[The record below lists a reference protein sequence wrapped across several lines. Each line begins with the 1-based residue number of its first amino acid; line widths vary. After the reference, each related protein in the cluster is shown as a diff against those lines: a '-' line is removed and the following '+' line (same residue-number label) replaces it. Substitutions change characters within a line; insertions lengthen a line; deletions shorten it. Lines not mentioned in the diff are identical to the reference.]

1 MKKRTKKLIEL
12 TPEQV
17 LQSIGRKF
25 IVGRDCH
32 AHKFAN
38 AGEDSLRIESALNTL
53 NIKWGLYNCL
63 GYNMF
68 KFEFAID
75 DIKYVC
81 PILYKELIE
90 QYFEFGKMESS
101 KVLE

>member
-1 MKKRTKKLIEL
+1 MIEL
-12 TPEQV
+12 TPEWV

-25 IVGRDCH
+25 IVGRDGH

-38 AGEDSLRIESALNTL
+38 AGEDSLKIESALNTL

-68 KFEFAID
+68 KFELAIE
-75 DIKYVC
+75 DIKVDC
-81 PILYKELIE
+81 PVLYKELIE
-90 QYFEFGKMESS
+90 QYSDLLKIA
-101 KVLE
+101 

>member
-1 MKKRTKKLIEL
+1 MKNKTKQMIEL
-12 TPEQV
+12 TPEQI

-25 IVGRDCH
+25 IVDRDGH

-38 AGEDSLRIESALNTL
+38 EGKDSHRIESALDTL
-53 NIKWGLYNCL
+53 NIKWGIYNCL

-68 KFEFAID
+68 KFEFAIE
-75 DIKYVC
+75 DIKVDC

-90 QYFEFGKMESS
+90 QYSELLKI
-101 KVLE
+101 V

>member
-1 MKKRTKKLIEL
+1 MIEL

-25 IVGRDCH
+25 IVDRDCH

-38 AGEDSLRIESALNTL
+38 KGKDSHRIESALNTL
-53 NIKWGLYNCL
+53 NIKWGLINCL
-63 GYNMF
+63 GYNTF
-68 KFEFAID
+68 KFEFAIE
-75 DIKYVC
+75 DIKVDC

-90 QYFEFGKMESS
+90 QYSGFLKIA
-101 KVLE
+101 